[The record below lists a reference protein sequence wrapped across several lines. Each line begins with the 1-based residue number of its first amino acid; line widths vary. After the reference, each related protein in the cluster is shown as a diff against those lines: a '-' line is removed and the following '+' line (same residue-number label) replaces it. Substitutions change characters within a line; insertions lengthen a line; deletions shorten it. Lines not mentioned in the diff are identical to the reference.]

1 MAIMLEV
8 LEIHWGLHLLDHLG
22 MNIDDQTSLTEVIT
36 NRSSNSSN
44 NNNNELDM
52 I

>member
-8 LEIHWGLHLLDHLG
+8 LVIHWGLHLLDHLG
-22 MNIDDQTSLTEVIT
+22 MNIDVQASLTEVIT
-36 NRSSNSSN
+36 NSSN
-44 NNNNELDM
+44 NNRNNELDM